1 MIDRLF
7 EFEEEKLPPAV
18 VLATTALIAIFAL
31 GLAYRAIA
39 FVAF

>member
-7 EFEEEKLPPAV
+7 EFEQEMMPPAV
-18 VLATTALIAIFAL
+18 VLATVALIAIFAL